1 MKNVLIC
8 ILAILCSMSLS
19 AQRYKKVETKAKTYA
34 EKYER
39 VGNELTI
46 SFVAENIPMSR
57 AEIYAAFPN
66 LLDKQ
71 FKIKDGDIETRDAL
85 GKTLKCSLLRK
96 VLDSGPVHIK
106 SNIDMKLGA
115 KDGRARISLT
125 TNGYSFYNGNKVDT
139 KETVCSR
146 PPFIELDNNN
156 EKGAQLTEFYCNAF
170 LQLDGQ
176 LEEIIKLFAEY
187 WQKPKK

>member
-1 MKNVLIC
+1 MKNVLIG
-8 ILAILCSMSLS
+8 IVAILCSMSVS
-19 AQRYKKVETKAKTYA
+19 AQRYKKVESKAKTYA

-46 SFVAENIPMSR
+46 SFVAENIPMSK
-57 AEIYAAFPN
+57 AEIYSAFTN

-71 FKIKDGDIETRDAL
+71 FKIKDSDIEFRDAL
-85 GKTLKCSLLRK
+85 GKTLKCSQLCK
-96 VLDSGPVHIK
+96 VLESGPVHIK
-106 SNIDMKLGA
+106 SNIDMKLSA

-125 TNGYSFYNGNKVDT
+125 TNGYSFYKGNNVDT

-146 PPFIELDNNN
+146 PPFVDLDNNSD
-156 EKGAQLTEFYCNAF
+156 KGAQLTEFYCNAF
-170 LQLDGQ
+170 LQLDGK
-176 LEEIIKLFAEY
+176 LEEIIKLFADY